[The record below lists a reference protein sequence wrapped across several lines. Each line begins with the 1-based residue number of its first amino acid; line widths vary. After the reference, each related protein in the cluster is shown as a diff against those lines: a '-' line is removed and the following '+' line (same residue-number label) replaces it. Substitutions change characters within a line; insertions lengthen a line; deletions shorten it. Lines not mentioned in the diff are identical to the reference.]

1 MQLPPRIE
9 TLVIGGGQAGLAMS
23 EQLSARGMP
32 HLVLERARVAERWRS
47 ERWDGLRSLGP
58 NWGTRIGGFAWTG
71 SEPEGY
77 GSRDEI
83 VAFLDAYAKAIAAP
97 VRCGVEVRAL
107 RATTEGGFRAETSA
121 GAIEADNVVV
131 ATGPFQRPTWPAFAA
146 ELGGFQLHAN
156 AYRNAAQLPDG
167 GVLVVGAGTSGVQ
180 IADELLRSGRRVFL
194 SVGRH
199 RRLPRRYR
207 GHDQVWWRM
216 EMGLWDAPAQGP
228 GQPGSLTVSG
238 AYGGYTIDFRDFAA
252 RGMVLLGRATDAQEG
267 VLRCAP
273 DLAQRIAE
281 GDAAF
286 LDFLDTVDRHV
297 AATGM
302 DAPEDPQAGA
312 LAALPP
318 ALLWPPIALDLR
330 AEGVASV
337 VWATG
342 YALDFSWIG
351 LPVLRAN
358 GQPRHE
364 KGITPVPG
372 LAFLGLS
379 GLSRRNSAFFNG
391 VAADA
396 AHLADH
402 LRARGPRPA

>member
-1 MQLPPRIE
+1 MQLPSRIG

-32 HLVLERARVAERWRS
+32 HLVLERARIAERWRS

-58 NWGTRIGGFAWTG
+58 NWGTRIGGFTWTG
-71 SEPEGY
+71 GDAEGY
-77 GSRDEI
+77 GARDEI
-83 VAFLDAYAKAIAAP
+83 VAFMDAYAAAIAAP
-97 VRCGVEVRAL
+97 VRCGVEVTAL
-107 RATTEGGFRAETSA
+107 RAAPSGGFRAETSA
-121 GAIEADNVVV
+121 GAIEADSVVV
-131 ATGPFQRPTWPAFAA
+131 ATGPFQRPIRPAFAP
-146 ELGGFQLHAN
+146 ELGGFQLDAN
-156 AYRNAAQLPDG
+156 AYRNPAQLPDG
-167 GVLVVGAGTSGVQ
+167 AVLVVGAGTSGAQ
-180 IADELLRSGRRVFL
+180 IADELLRAGRRVFL

-216 EMGLWDAPAQGP
+216 ELGLWDAPAQGP
-228 GQPGSLTVSG
+228 GQAGSLTVSG

-252 RGMVLLGRATDAQEG
+252 RGMVLLGRATEARNG

-281 GDAAF
+281 GDAVF
-286 LDFLDTVDRHV
+286 MDFLDAVDRHV

-302 DAPEDPQAGA
+302 DVPDELQARL
-312 LAALPP
+312 LASLPP
-318 ALLWPPIALDLR
+318 ALLAPPTTLDLR

-342 YALDFSWIG
+342 YALDFGWIDP
-351 LPVLRAN
+351 PVIGAN

-364 KGITPVPG
+364 KGITAVPG
-372 LAFLGLS
+372 LLFLGLS

-402 LRARGPRPA
+402 LHARGPGAA